1 MKQTIPY
8 THLIEILDSQLS
20 SAIDEL
26 ETNRD
31 LAEDM
36 DVITDEESETIADYL
51 EQLEAIRGSINEA

>member
-1 MKQTIPY
+1 MQTIPY
-8 THLIEILDSQLS
+8 THLIEILDSQLA

-31 LAEDM
+31 IAEDM